1 MQLTNAFLCPL
12 PSSPVTPVS
21 RVSRHAL
28 GPGLP
33 PRPCPNSPPR
43 LVPGLVCATPRRFP
57 NSVFY
62 RSPVRSARRSK
73 GVKRCEGQWGWMTSA
88 SQFRRPASRQ
98 SSIFDSIRSC
108 WTRKRPPIKS
118 SRMITTPAKLAVCRS
133 TACRLALSSAHG
145 RCLYKDPLPPD
156 RRPIRTLRHST
167 EARQECGLVRR
178 ISIGVAEHHGKGK
191 ALAWKV

>member
-1 MQLTNAFLCPL
+1 MHLTNAFLCPL

-28 GPGLP
+28 APTLHHASSPGW
-33 PRPCPNSPPR
+33 
-43 LVPGLVCATPRRFP
+43 
-57 NSVFY
+57 
-62 RSPVRSARRSK
+62 SARHRVDFPIRSSTAPPCARR
-73 GVKRCEGQWGWMTSA
+73 GGQRASSDARGQWGWMTSA